1 MEIET
6 EEVEVSVNSD
16 SSLTT
21 VVQFI
26 QKHPKK
32 AAVFLLS
39 LISGLIVGWTNGSSV
54 K

>member
-1 MEIET
+1 M
-6 EEVEVSVNSD
+6 EVESQESINSD
-16 SSLTT
+16 SSLST
-21 VVQFI
+21 VVEFI

-32 AAVFLLS
+32 AAVFVLS